1 MNPPSSEVIVLSETS
16 SDGEASAAAAAAAV
30 RDRQRRKCSS
40 IAPIFLRRS
49 LHGRMK
55 PSREVKEADNPA
67 APPPRSPDCAD
78 VCLHSWLS
86 ETRTASAA
94 SPGSGQRR
102 GSDRLQRDISQ
113 QHVREKRKRLSEVSP
128 RVPKRQSL
136 ADGSGHRHLSAEDV
150 RSSAVPPVRQQ
161 QQPRSGR
168 LSRSRRLK
176 VQSQISAGLVSN
188 CDPESAQTNHTEP
201 DRQTPQTSDSFQQV
215 FCIEDR
221 LWTEKFSPQ
230 HSRDIVGN
238 SAPLTKL
245 HSWLKRWK
253 LRTNPD
259 KRRKTERKKEEKSL
273 DSWDCGDFQ
282 GEAGSEVDQEEPL
295 WNAVLITGPPGVG
308 KTASVY
314 ACAQEFGFKVFEVN
328 CSSQRSGRRVLSQLK
343 EATQSHLVEASG
355 KDLLKPAYVNT
366 GGGPQSEPLP
376 GKTAQTVPSVSRQ
389 RATRSW
395 RCSAGKVRAKPATA
409 TLAHY
414 FKTKAKANGDRP
426 GGLPPPE
433 EADRRTPDNSS
444 LGPDQTSPQKKQ
456 AATSLILF
464 EEVDV
469 VFDDDVGFFAAIKAF
484 MTTTKR
490 PVVLTTNDPSFSRRF
505 GCRLEEIIYK
515 PPSAASACR
524 YLQLVCLA
532 EKLRVDVEDVGCL
545 LRLCSGDVRR
555 CLLQL
560 QLWLQGGRAGTAQS
574 GGGSE
579 SQLHSGCSASMLG
592 LQSATPQFLLKHL
605 KCPSWP
611 ETELEELL
619 TLLAE
624 SWRRGLPLLYTNLEL
639 LLDTVMLCGLQMEP
653 SLPLDDVKIQQRKQK
668 TSPNV
673 SVQRVKNI
681 SKLSRRKNIS
691 AFDASSSPNPTHEP
705 PRASAR
711 FNTEQRAAQT
721 VAECVDALADFFD
734 LMSCL
739 NSSLPAV
746 GRLSASETFVWTGSE
761 LKDGLLDEPSEEHG
775 GSWSR
780 ETLLPD
786 IQAAVEGLGCRRCW
800 RRVCAARTEA
810 QSYRQQ
816 LDDQRWKTLMERLAV
831 KSSSGKTNLSF
842 SVQPLCAARRLE
854 LSRTVLSS
862 KYFSLQGN
870 REAVGVDYMPL
881 LRFICRSHAAG
892 KHTEEPEGCFNYL
905 SRKRLG
911 ISKSTVR
918 LLAEE
923 F

>member
-1 MNPPSSEVIVLSETS
+1 MTVFCPLFLSEP
-16 SDGEASAAAAAAAV
+16 E
-30 RDRQRRKCSS
+30 
-40 IAPIFLRRS
+40 
-49 LHGRMK
+49 
-55 PSREVKEADNPA
+55 
-67 APPPRSPDCAD
+67 
-78 VCLHSWLS
+78 
-86 ETRTASAA
+86 
-94 SPGSGQRR
+94 
-102 GSDRLQRDISQ
+102 DISQ

-201 DRQTPQTSDSFQQV
+201 DRQTPQTSDSFQQGGKKYNLSLFFCFVLFCLV

-259 KRRKTERKKEEKSL
+259 KRRKTERKKEEKN
-273 DSWDCGDFQ
+273 SWDCGDFQ

-515 PPSAASACR
+515 PPSASACR

-560 QLWLQGGRAGTAQS
+560 QLWLQGGRAGT
-574 GGGSE
+574 
-579 SQLHSGCSASMLG
+579 
-592 LQSATPQFLLKHL
+592 
-605 KCPSWP
+605 
-611 ETELEELL
+611 ELL

-842 SVQPLCAARRLE
+842 SVQPLCAA
-854 LSRTVLSS
+854 SRTVLSS

-881 LRFICRSHAAG
+881 LRFICRSYSF
-892 KHTEEPEGCFNYL
+892 KNCNRFIPYIRCFNYL